1 MCSLS
6 VREITKKCYELKTII
21 EELQACFNNVEF
33 PKKGGQKPL
42 RACGTRFVAHKVAAL
57 DRLLDCFGAYLSH
70 LTMLMDDP
78 RTRSVD
84 RQKLKGYLSK
94 WRDANMLLGSAYF
107 CDILKPSSTLCKI
120 LQEDDVYVVR
130 AIEAI
135 LKTSNSGDK
144 LKATSFEELPTVKK
158 VWINGLPR
166 S

>member
-1 MCSLS
+1 MLYRC
-6 VREITKKCYELKTII
+6 RIP
-21 EELQACFNNVEF
+21 Q
-33 PKKGGQKPL
+33 KGGLKAL

-57 DRLLDCFGAYLSH
+57 DRLLNRFGAYLSH
-70 LTMLMDDP
+70 LTMLIDDP

-84 RQKLKGYLSK
+84 RQKSKGYLLK

-107 CDILKPSSTLCKI
+107 CDLLKPSSTLCKI
-120 LQEDDVYVVR
+120 LHEDDVCVVR

-135 LKTSNSGDK
+135 VKTASSGDK

-158 VWINGLPR
+158 VFGRVSPSVESGSMVYQLR